1 MFNSVPEYFPY
12 NTTSPAFTSIASS
25 FLAAPVRT
33 TSPFRGFSLAESGIM
48 IPLEV
53 FSSAAS
59 GLTKTLPARIFPFKV
74 DISNIDLIVKHYKLI
89 TATSISQSMPKP
101 KSHKTCQPIC
111 HFYSP
116 HAPCQPAPAQKKRR
130 QSRHAGY
137 RHSAKRQPITNKN
150 GDNVAMRVSTRFP
163 EPARSADLFL
173 PIITQDFSPGTIHY
187 LHSLPPD
194 SQDFSP
200 GTIHYIHSLH
210 PELSSHSLQDGALV
224 SRALPATMAASVLTQ
239 PPLPS
244 RKLQVQPLPPHRHQ
258 WKNRAWQTLWAACF
272 ASGCR

>member
-101 KSHKTCQPIC
+101 KQSKTCHPTC

-116 HAPCQPAPAQKKRR
+116 HAPGQPAPAKK
-130 QSRHAGY
+130 
-137 RHSAKRQPITNKN
+137 K
-150 GDNVAMRVSTRFP
+150 GDKVAMRVTDTV
-163 EPARSADLFL
+163 RSASLSL
-173 PIITQDFSPGTIHY
+173 TKKATKSPCGFQ
-187 LHSLPPD
+187 P
-194 SQDFSP
+194 
-200 GTIHYIHSLH
+200 
-210 PELSSHSLQDGALV
+210 AL
-224 SRALPATMAASVLTQ
+224 
-239 PPLPS
+239 
-244 RKLQVQPLPPHRHQ
+244 
-258 WKNRAWQTLWAACF
+258 KNSAKR
-272 ASGCR
+272 

>member
-116 HAPCQPAPAQKKRR
+116 HAPCQPAPAKK
-130 QSRHAGY
+130 
-137 RHSAKRQPITNKN
+137 K
-150 GDNVAMRVSTRFP
+150 GDNVATRVSTRFP
-163 EPARSADLFL
+163 EPAQSADLSL
-173 PIITQDFSPGTIHY
+173 PIITQDFSPGTITHY
-187 LHSLPPD
+187 TPD
-194 SQDFSP
+194 PRKTSTQKKWRQSRHAGFNP
-200 GTIHYIHSLH
+200 L
-210 PELSSHSLQDGALV
+210 
-224 SRALPATMAASVLTQ
+224 SRASAK
-239 PPLPS
+239 
-244 RKLQVQPLPPHRHQ
+244 R
-258 WKNRAWQTLWAACF
+258 
-272 ASGCR
+272 

>member
-116 HAPCQPAPAQKKRR
+116 HAPCQPAPAK
-130 QSRHAGY
+130 
-137 RHSAKRQPITNKN
+137 KN
-150 GDNVAMRVSTRFP
+150 GDQVATRVSPSRT
-163 EPARSADLFL
+163 AQSADLSL
-173 PIITQDFSPGTIHY
+173 PIITQDFSPGTITHY
-187 LHSLPPD
+187 TPD
-194 SQDFSP
+194 PRQTSAQKKRRPSRHAGFNP
-200 GTIHYIHSLH
+200 L
-210 PELSSHSLQDGALV
+210 
-224 SRALPATMAASVLTQ
+224 SRASAK
-239 PPLPS
+239 
-244 RKLQVQPLPPHRHQ
+244 R
-258 WKNRAWQTLWAACF
+258 
-272 ASGCR
+272 

>member
-74 DISNIDLIVKHYKLI
+74 DISNIDLIVKHYKII

-116 HAPCQPAPAQKKRR
+116 HAPCQPAPAKKKATMSPSGFPPPEQRKAPVCLYHKRR
-130 QSRHAGY
+130 QSRHAGINPLS
-137 RHSAKRQPITNKN
+137 RASAKRCPITNKK
-150 GDNVAMRVSTRFP
+150 GDKVAMRVSTRCQEQREALTYP
-163 EPARSADLFL
+163 
-173 PIITQDFSPGTIHY
+173 
-187 LHSLPPD
+187 
-194 SQDFSP
+194 SQ
-200 GTIHYIHSLH
+200 
-210 PELSSHSLQDGALV
+210 
-224 SRALPATMAASVLTQ
+224 
-239 PPLPS
+239 
-244 RKLQVQPLPPHRHQ
+244 
-258 WKNRAWQTLWAACF
+258 
-272 ASGCR
+272 

>member
-116 HAPCQPAPAQKKRR
+116 HAPCQPAPAK
-130 QSRHAGY
+130 
-137 RHSAKRQPITNKN
+137 KN
-150 GDNVAMRVSTRFP
+150 GDQVATRVSPSRTAQSTSLPLSQMATKVAMRVSTRFP
-163 EPARSADLFL
+163 EPAQSADLSL
-173 PIITQDFSPGTIHY
+173 PIITQDFSPGTITHY
-187 LHSLPPD
+187 TPD
-194 SQDFSP
+194 PRQTSTQKKRRPSRHAGFNP
-200 GTIHYIHSLH
+200 L
-210 PELSSHSLQDGALV
+210 
-224 SRALPATMAASVLTQ
+224 SRASAK
-239 PPLPS
+239 
-244 RKLQVQPLPPHRHQ
+244 R
-258 WKNRAWQTLWAACF
+258 
-272 ASGCR
+272 